1 MKKEKNYRNRGD
13 VPHSNSFRL
22 ARKMEGIGT
31 FITLARPHMVMG
43 ANKTG
48 SRIVERVWSHLRE
61 VGPMDGQA
69 IAKWYAG
76 EYEGGAY
83 IGQAGGSSFTQTL
96 QKSNCFRRIGWIDRR
111 NGAQHPNAPYAQMRN
126 KPWRAYA
133 TPLFEARPIE
143 EILEPYLA
151 GVSTF
156 RRIEKMPSFVKRA
169 YRRASA

>member
-1 MKKEKNYRNRGD
+1 MK
-13 VPHSNSFRL
+13 S
-22 ARKMEGIGT
+22 IGT

-48 SRIVERVWSHLRE
+48 SRIVERVWTHLRE
-61 VGPMDGQA
+61 TGPMDGQA
-69 IAKWYAG
+69 IAKWYAD
-76 EYEGGAY
+76 EYESGAY

-111 NGAQHPNAPYAQMRN
+111 SGAQHPNTPYAQMRN

-133 TPLFEARPIE
+133 TPLFEARDIQ

-151 GVSTF
+151 GQSTF
-156 RRIEKMPSFVKRA
+156 RRIEKMPRFVQNA
-169 YRRASA
+169 YRRARA